1 MPWVCVVT
9 LPWFAV
15 TLSLGRVG
23 IICYWCMNDT
33 AIYNLFA
40 GRRVFSWP
48 WPPGEAVCL
57 HGNCICFGSLLKT
70 VQAPPLLKV
79 RWWLWAVRWPGRALS
94 RAACAQVSPKPGSW
108 GSSCLSH
115 AKSLNHLS
123 YKPENKH
130 GESMPSFHLA
140 SLFLQPAWKWIF
152 FPMVS
157 LCLVCWAQ
165 AGAGAL
171 EQAHLCLTCIISF
184 CS

>member
-1 MPWVCVVT
+1 MGLCCHSALVCSHSVFGT
-9 LPWFAV
+9 CWN
-15 TLSLGRVG
+15 
-23 IICYWCMNDT
+23 ICYWCMNDT

-48 WPPGEAVCL
+48 GPPGEAVCL
-57 HGNCICFGSLLKT
+57 HGNGICFDSLLKT